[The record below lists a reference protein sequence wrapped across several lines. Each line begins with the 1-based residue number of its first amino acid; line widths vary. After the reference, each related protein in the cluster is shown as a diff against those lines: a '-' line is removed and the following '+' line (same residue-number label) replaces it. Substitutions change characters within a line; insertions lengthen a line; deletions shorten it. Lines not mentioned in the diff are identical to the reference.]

1 MFKFKDSD
9 APWMTGA
16 AESSADLRSIGF
28 LFNHDAPHQ
37 VAHSAP
43 IAREL
48 SENYTGFKVTVLAT
62 SRLLLDHARK
72 IIERDGHSR
81 VQFVLL
87 EESRLQR
94 QVGRWLDAAMP
105 FSRLMN
111 LARHRNRLA
120 EFDALVVPE
129 STSLFIR
136 RLLGKRTPKLIYT
149 RHGNGD
155 RSISVKRS
163 AGEFD
168 LVLFAGQKIL
178 DRFLEKG
185 YLRPQQ
191 YAVVGYAKFDTLT
204 SIEGRRFFANDR
216 PTVLYNPHF
225 EPKLSSFYDMGLDVL
240 EYFYNSDKYNL
251 IFAPHIML
259 FKKKLHVSLESFRMR
274 IRRGIPERY
283 LNCPHILV
291 DTGSSALL
299 DMSYTLSADY
309 YIGDVSSQVYE
320 FALRPR
326 PCVFLNSHKAAW
338 RDNPNY
344 LFWTFGP
351 VLDHVGDLDAAL
363 TAASSEEYIR
373 TQEEVFRRT
382 FDIGDRPASVRAAD
396 AIADFFR
403 RERAAAVATDKTS
416 ELEFA

>member
-1 MFKFKDSD
+1 MFKFKDTD
-9 APWMTGA
+9 APWLRGV
-16 AESSADLRSIGF
+16 ADLPGDVRDIGF

-37 VAHSAP
+37 IAHSAP

-48 SENYTGFKVTVLAT
+48 AENYTGFKVTVLAT
-62 SRLLLDHARK
+62 SRALLDYARK
-72 IIERDGHSR
+72 LIERDGDSR
-81 VQFVLL
+81 VSFVLL
-87 EESRLQR
+87 EEGKLQR
-94 QVGRWLDAAMP
+94 RMGRWLDAAMP

-111 LARHRNRLA
+111 LARHRRRLA

-136 RLLGKRTPKLIYT
+136 RLLGERTPKLIYT

-155 RSISVKRS
+155 RSIGVKRS

-204 SIEGRRFFANDR
+204 TTEGRRFFDNDK

-225 EPKLSSFYDMGLDVL
+225 EPRLSSYYDMGLDVL

-274 IRRGIPERY
+274 LRQGIPERY

-326 PCVFLNSHKAAW
+326 PCIFLNSHAADW

-351 VLDHVGDLDAAL
+351 VLDQIGDLEAAL
-363 TAASSEEYIR
+363 AAAGSEHYAR
-373 TQEEVFRRT
+373 VQEDVFRRT
-382 FDIGDRPASVRAAD
+382 FDIGERPASVRAAD

-403 RERAAAVATDKTS
+403 RERNAAIATDKAS